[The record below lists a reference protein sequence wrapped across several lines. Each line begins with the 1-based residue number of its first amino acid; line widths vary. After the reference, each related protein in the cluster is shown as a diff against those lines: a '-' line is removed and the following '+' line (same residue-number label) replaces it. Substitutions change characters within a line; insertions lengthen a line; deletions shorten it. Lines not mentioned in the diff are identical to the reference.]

1 MGESLKNFIERR
13 LRSFH
18 ANENHKTN
26 FKSREELERFWLTI
40 DSRSADISYLHSR
53 YYAHKESQSF
63 FLKYRLLIKKIFKT
77 HITDE
82 NSALFFDKRG
92 HLRTR
97 KENRF
102 LHFLSSRFSIHD
114 STVKETL
121 PHFFITLSLFVAAAA
136 AGYGIVSIF
145 SSYGEYFLPKQIT
158 DQLSQGILWTNVLE
172 DKPVTGGSGIIIN
185 NIFVTLNAYF
195 YGLLLGLPS
204 VIIVLFNGWHLGSV
218 FAATQKFDMH
228 LSLLQFVSNHGILEI
243 SIILFA
249 GALGLRTG
257 LSFFTAPR
265 GMKMSTIAVRF
276 WESINSIFILCI
288 WLFACGLVESL
299 VSPFISKLKP
309 HGLAVIIA
317 LSIGFSLFALNI
329 LVHHGAFYHARKRKK
344 QSSN

>member
-1 MGESLKNFIERR
+1 MGESLKSFIERR
-13 LRSFH
+13 FH
-18 ANENHKTN
+18 TFQKNEINKPAFKT
-26 FKSREELERFWLTI
+26 REDLERFWLAI
-40 DSRSADISYLHSR
+40 DSRSADISYLRSR
-53 YYAHKESQSF
+53 YYTHKESHSL
-63 FLKYRLLIKKIFKT
+63 FLKYRLLIKNIFKT
-77 HITDE
+77 RITDE
-82 NSALFFDKRG
+82 NSALFFDKQGR
-92 HLRTR
+92 LRNR

-114 STVKETL
+114 STVKETM
-121 PHFFITLSLFVAAAA
+121 PHFFIMLSLFIAATA

-145 SSYGEYFLPKQIT
+145 SSYGEYFLPKQVT

-172 DKPVTGGSGIIIN
+172 DKPVIGGSGIIIN

-204 VIIVLFNGWHLGSV
+204 VLIVLFNGWHLGSV

-276 WESINSIFILCI
+276 WESINSIFILCF

-309 HGLAVIIA
+309 HGFAVTIA
-317 LSIGFSLFALNI
+317 LCIGFSLFSLNI
-329 LVHHGAFYHARKRKK
+329 LVHHGAFYYANKRNKR
-344 QSSN
+344 SSD